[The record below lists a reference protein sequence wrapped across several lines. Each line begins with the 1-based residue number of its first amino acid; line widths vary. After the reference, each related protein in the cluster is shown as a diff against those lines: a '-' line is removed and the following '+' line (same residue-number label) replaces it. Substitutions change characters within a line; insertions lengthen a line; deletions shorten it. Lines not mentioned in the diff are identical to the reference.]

1 MKRLA
6 PAIALWLMFGSAFAW
21 ITSRVADWFVMTDE
35 LLYERLALS
44 VERMHSPV
52 PRVHGVVVANFN
64 QLYPLVLAPVFA
76 TGTVADGLHRAH
88 VLNAFVIT
96 SAAIPAYLLA
106 LRVTGNVWASA
117 LAAALTGVV
126 PWMVLSSFLL
136 TENVA
141 YPAFVWALL
150 AFHLAITSPSRR
162 HDALAALAVVV
173 AAAART
179 QLIVLALVLAIMVAR
194 RWRDH
199 RVLVGAYAAGA
210 ALAAGMLAVGHN
222 PLGTYSA
229 TASGNPLPAAVVPSF
244 FSHLS
249 AVALGMGLVPFIV
262 GGAWMLRRDPFAI
275 LGLLTTVALTLEV
288 ASFNVRFGDG
298 LVRDRYIFYLAP
310 VFAIAF
316 AAALASWE
324 RPSWKLVAPV
334 GVLVVGFA
342 AAPLLVF
349 DKLSVD
355 TPVSVI
361 DGYLHREVGGLTGAR
376 IFLVAASLVGAALVV
391 EAGILLGRRAVVPLA
406 ALALL
411 LTAAETGYAV
421 ERLFRINGTAGR
433 PLTVDPSSQP
443 AWVDRIV
450 GRDGSVTMIP
460 YPVIPGDY
468 WSSAAYW
475 WDMEFWNVSA
485 DRTAGIPAAFEW
497 TPSTFPKLALTFD
510 RRGRANVSP
519 PGYVVQAV
527 GDARFHIAGTVVMN
541 NRNVFLVKPERPWRA
556 DWTASGLYD
565 DGWTKPRVV
574 AHIRVYPYPGQ
585 DRSVMRTV
593 TVSVFAP
600 SGVEARPLIVGG
612 SRVVTGGNEVSV
624 DATVCVPPNGSGDI
638 PVRAEGAS
646 PIYGDPR
653 TDLTF
658 VQPRRGGVQISR
670 IYLSGEVGADCS
682 GPNL

>member
-6 PAIALWLMFGSAFAW
+6 LPIALWLMFGVALAW

-44 VERMHSPV
+44 VLELRSPI
-52 PRVHGVVVANFN
+52 PRVHGVVIANLN

-76 TGTVADGLHRAH
+76 TGTIADGLHRAH
-88 VLNAFVIT
+88 VLDAFVIT
-96 SAAIPAYLLA
+96 SATVPAYLLA
-106 LRVTGNVWASA
+106 LRVTRNVWASA
-117 LAAALTGVV
+117 LAAALTGIV
-126 PWMVLSSFLL
+126 PWMVLSSFVL

-141 YPAFVWALL
+141 YPAFLWALL

-162 HDALAALAVVV
+162 NDALAALALVV

-179 QLIVLALVLAIMVAR
+179 QLVVLALVLALMVAR
-194 RWRDH
+194 RWREH
-199 RVLVGAYAAGA
+199 PVLVGAYAAGA
-210 ALAAGMLAVGHN
+210 ALAAVLAAVGHN
-222 PLGTYSA
+222 PLGTYSS
-229 TASGNPLPAAVVPSF
+229 TLSGNPLPAAVVPSF

-249 AVALGMGLVPFIV
+249 ALALGMGLMPFIV
-262 GGAWMLRRDPFAI
+262 GGAWMLRRNPFAI
-275 LGLLTTVALTLEV
+275 LALLTTAALTFEV
-288 ASFNVRFGDG
+288 ASFNVRFGGG

-310 VFAIAF
+310 LFAVAF
-316 AAALASWE
+316 AAALAAWE

-334 GVLVVGFA
+334 GTLMIGFA
-342 AAPLLVF
+342 AAPLPVF
-349 DKLSVD
+349 DKLNVD

-361 DGYLHREVGGLTGAR
+361 NGYLRREVGGLTGAR
-376 IFLVAASLVGAALVV
+376 IFLIAASLVGAALVV
-391 EAGILLGRRAVVPLA
+391 EAGVLLGRRAVVPIA

-433 PLTVDPSSQP
+433 PLTVDPSFEP

-450 GRDGSVTMIP
+450 GRGGSVTMVP
-460 YPVIPGDY
+460 YPVVPGDY

-485 DRTAGIPAAFEW
+485 DRTAGIPAEFEW

-527 GDARFHIAGTVVMN
+527 GDARFHIAGTVVTN
-541 NRNVFLVKPERPWRA
+541 NRSVFLVQPERPWRA

-565 DGWTKPRVV
+565 DGWTKPGVV
-574 AHIRVYPYPGQ
+574 AHIRVYGYPGQ
-585 DRSVMRTV
+585 VRSVTRRV
-593 TVSVFAP
+593 TVSAFAP
-600 SGVEARPLIVGG
+600 SGLDARPLIVGG

-624 DATVCVPPNGSGDI
+624 DASVCVPPNGSGVI

-646 PIYGDPR
+646 PIYGDPG
-653 TDLTF
+653 TDVTF
-658 VQPRRGGVQISR
+658 AQPRQGGVQISR
-670 IYLSGEVGADCS
+670 IYLSGEIGADC
-682 GPNL
+682 